1 MRDYVTRNRTEK
13 YSLECSVLRVFKATL
28 GYTEKKVSGKSGK
41 KLKGTQLFLPFQWKI
56 SGSENGTSKWAV
68 LFFRRT
74 ELMFQAE
81 IGVIK
86 PIFDIS
92 FRLSRRFIIFF

>member
-1 MRDYVTRNRTEK
+1 M
-13 YSLECSVLRVFKATL
+13 
-28 GYTEKKVSGKSGK
+28 
-41 KLKGTQLFLPFQWKI
+41 PFQWKI